1 MRLCLGLSSV
11 GRRALWPL
19 LVSHGPPLGGLQL
32 RFLKEPHWV
41 LWEGVAARP
50 HSPWSM
56 ECCGSWLSW
65 LLTTPA

>member
-1 MRLCLGLSSV
+1 MAPPCLSGTLTGRAAAALSKGSSL
-11 GRRALWPL
+11 RALGR
-19 LVSHGPPLGGLQL
+19 S
-32 RFLKEPHWV
+32 
-41 LWEGVAARP
+41 AAGP